1 MSQDIL
7 INKLFYSKDPFE
19 NLNTVRSYGDGWYD
33 DAILIDTKVEKKYSE
48 RIPYHLKDLVV
59 GYVRNN
65 LTTTFLPVLGRV
77 NMIDESMIG
86 IMPIKVLSRVVNDIP
101 LDKSIEL
108 VNRRVNPII
117 LTPSLLLELGFNK
130 YNIGG
135 VSGYRKKVN
144 GSYVKVNFHIY
155 KDGVFNY
162 TMMRLDTNV
171 FHCTYLH
178 QLMEILNL
186 YYYNY

>member
-1 MSQDIL
+1 MRWDTTL
-7 INKLFYSKDPFE
+7 INKLFHDKDPFE
-19 NLNTVRSYGDGWYD
+19 NLNTVCFYYNGWYD
-33 DAILIDTKVEKKYSE
+33 NTIVIDTKAEKKYSE
-48 RIPYHLKDLVV
+48 RILYHLKDLVV

-101 LDKSIEL
+101 LGKSIKL
-108 VNRRVNPII
+108 VNRRVNPIR

-130 YNIGG
+130 YEINGF
-135 VSGYRKKVN
+135 SGYRKKVN
-144 GSYVKVNFHIY
+144 GSYVKVKFTSY
-155 KDGVFNY
+155 KGGVN
-162 TMMRLDTNV
+162 TTMRLDTNV

-186 YYYNY
+186 YFGL